1 MNYVVKLNKKSTDK
15 RVTELGKIFA
25 AAGYKVLDINESS
38 AERTIFFFEPRFE
51 IRCEMFSGVPLGSY
65 AFGYAKAL
73 PECSQT
79 VGIKYIS
86 LSEDETF
93 IAENNMLTAQAL
105 KQIIGDTKA
114 KMLIAGW
121 GKLTAQ
127 IEKVFSGADISIL
140 DFNIHKRPELIDKYG
155 EKAFFAVAPTEEFPI
170 IINTI
175 PKELLQVAKW
185 KKRKGQIIY
194 DLASAPYGIDWTGC
208 EIKWL
213 DPEHTVA
220 DIDYLSHSRR
230 ITHFVRYRILPAL
243 PGKYYPAEAG
253 KAVYDAIMRYLE
265 AVKKTTIVLC
275 ITGSACS
282 YLKLLPI
289 LRGLAAEFDIIP
301 VISENANQ
309 PNRFTN
315 IEEFRGSLRE
325 ITGHN
330 IITNIAGAETL
341 SVNKSIRA
349 VVIFPATGNTIAKLT
364 YAVTDTPV
372 LMAAK
377 AQLRNGKP
385 CVIGISTNDA
395 LSGNARNI
403 GELLNRK
410 NIYFVPF
417 GQDDIVNKPFSMIC
431 DFNLVGETIKKALTG
446 EQIQPLLI

>member
-1 MNYVVKLNKKSTDK
+1 MNYVVKLNKKSGDK
-15 RVTELGKIFA
+15 RVAELEKIFA
-25 AAGYKVLDINESS
+25 AAGHRVLDIDEA
-38 AERTIFFFEPRFE
+38 AEEKTIFFFEPRFE
-51 IRCEMFSGVPLGSY
+51 IRCEMFSAVPYGSY

-73 PECSQT
+73 PECAGA
-79 VGIKYIS
+79 GIKYIC
-86 LSEDETF
+86 LSEDEAF
-93 IAENNMLTAQAL
+93 ITENNMLTALAL
-105 KQIIGDTKA
+105 KQIIGDTKE
-114 KMLIAGW
+114 KILIAGW

-127 IEKVFSGADISIL
+127 IEKVFNGADISIL
-140 DFNIHKRPELIDKYG
+140 DFNIHKRPELVAKYG
-155 EKAFFAVAPTEEFPI
+155 EKAFFAAAPTEKFPI

-175 PKELLQVAKW
+175 PKELLQAAKW

-194 DLASAPYGIDWTGC
+194 ELASTPYGFDWAGC
-208 EIKWL
+208 EVKWL

-220 DIDYLSHSRR
+220 DIDYLACSRQK
-230 ITHFVRYRILPAL
+230 THFVRYRILPAL

-253 KAVYDAIMRYLE
+253 RAVYNVIMRYLSS
-265 AVKKTTIVLC
+265 VKRPTVVLC

-282 YLKLLPI
+282 YLKLLPV
-289 LRGLAAEFDIIP
+289 LRGLTAEFDVIP

-315 IEEFRGSLRE
+315 IEDFRRDLRE

-341 SVNKSIRA
+341 SANKNIRA
-349 VVIFPATGNTIAKLT
+349 AVIFPATGNTIAKLT
-364 YAVTDTPV
+364 NAITDTPV
-372 LMAAK
+372 LMAVK

-385 CVIGISTNDA
+385 CIIGISTNDA

-431 DFNLVGETIKKALTG
+431 DFNLVGETVKRALEG
-446 EQIQPLLI
+446 QQLQPILI